1 MNGNLIDTNIIIK
14 LLNGDQKT
22 IVLFDSLEGIH
33 VSTITAG
40 ELFYGAQKSSKI
52 NENMSLFKSFL
63 SEYKMIEIN
72 ENVSDV
78 YGEIKAGLVKQG
90 INIPE
95 NDIWIAA
102 TALCYN
108 LTLVSYDEHF
118 KHVKNLSLK
127 QCMD

>member
-1 MNGNLIDTNIIIK
+1 MSGNLIDTNVIIK

-22 IVLFDSLEGIH
+22 IELFDSLEGIH
-33 VSTITAG
+33 VSAVTAG
-40 ELFYGAQKSSKI
+40 ELFYGAQKSSRV
-52 NENMSLFKSFL
+52 NENMALFKSFL

-72 ENVSDV
+72 ESVSNA

-118 KHVKNLSLK
+118 KHVKNLNVK
-127 QCMD
+127 